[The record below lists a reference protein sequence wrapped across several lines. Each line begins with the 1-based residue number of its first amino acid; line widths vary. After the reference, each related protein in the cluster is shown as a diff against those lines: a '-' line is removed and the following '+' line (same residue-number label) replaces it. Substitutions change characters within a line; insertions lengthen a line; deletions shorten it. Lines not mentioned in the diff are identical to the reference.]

1 MEPSQVCEPA
11 LGLVSFPGAE
21 PMVGIAELEAAIE
34 RHILEFQTEA
44 EFRVPAGAGR
54 LLAFLADRGTILNRE
69 YDDDFVAL
77 RVRLGRADLARAG
90 RLLDALKPT
99 SAEE

>member
-1 MEPSQVCEPA
+1 MS
-11 LGLVSFPGAE
+11 GF
-21 PMVGIAELEAAIE
+21 
-34 RHILEFQTEA
+34 TD
-44 EFRVPAGAGR
+44 EFRFLFAVRRSVTGHDGRPAERRGR
-54 LLAFLADRGTILNRE
+54 GFKRFAFGGTILNRE